1 MEELVNFIIGTAES
15 PVEIAVHFFLFI
27 LFLDA
32 IFSVINSL
40 IYGSRV

>member
-1 MEELVNFIIGTAES
+1 MDELINLIIGTAES

-27 LFLDA
+27 LLLDA
-32 IFSVINSL
+32 IFSVINAL